1 MIKINP
7 AWEKSKELRATI
19 WKLYYEL
26 IQSISLETNL
36 INYKDDIAK
45 ESNSLGEYLF
55 PNNQGLSKKNL
66 KDLLETLTDKDTLE
80 KNKLIFSP
88 NDPSRPDWTVV
99 KRVFDYDTFSERAK
113 FKQLIHLL
121 GVETCPYCNR
131 AFTSTVKKG
140 EKFYRTNQAD
150 HYMNK
155 DNYPYLALTLP
166 NLIPVCAACNN
177 HKSAR
182 IKPVLY
188 PYKEGFENKYR
199 FVTHPV
205 RGYRYLVGEPGSE
218 NDFEVVIEKAP
229 DAITTK
235 EYDERVNASREF
247 FGLDVL
253 YTSHNA
259 YVRRIFE
266 QRYIFGDAYAEDL
279 CRSFPQYF
287 TSKADVREMLY
298 MKSIDENNLGE
309 APLSKLTAD
318 IDAEI
323 TRLTSWKT
331 P

>member
-7 AWEKSKELRATI
+7 ALEKSTKRGANI

-26 IQSISLETNL
+26 IKSIGLETNL
-36 INYKDDIAK
+36 IKNRK
-45 ESNSLGEYLF
+45 EICGESSSLGEYLF
-55 PNNQGLSKKNL
+55 PNNQGLSMKNL

-80 KNKLIFSP
+80 EKELFFPP
-88 NDPSRPDWTVV
+88 NNPDCPKWSAV
-99 KRVFDYDTFSERAK
+99 KRVFDYDTFSKRAE
-113 FKQLIHLL
+113 FKQLIYLL

-131 AFTSTVKKG
+131 VFTSTVKKG
-140 EKFYRTNQAD
+140 KKYYRTNQAD

-155 DNYPYLALTLP
+155 DDYPYLALTLP

-177 HKSAR
+177 HKSNR
-182 IKPVLY
+182 NEPMLY
-188 PYKEGFENKYR
+188 PYKEGSENKYR

-218 NDFEVVIEKAP
+218 NDFEVAIEKAP
-229 DAITTK
+229 DAITTP
-235 EYDERVNASREF
+235 EYDKRVNASRKF
-247 FGLDVL
+247 LGLDVL

-287 TSKADVREMLY
+287 TSKAAVREMLY